1 MASEEDLIS
10 KIDELEKRKGSLI
23 EKIKELNKRLRYK
36 RYEQK
41 ALEPFLTQNKDVRT
55 GWLRKKKQDV
65 EFKIAT
71 EAYTPQ
77 IEREWLKEANKI
89 DKELKKVQEIEKAR
103 RKMRFIGQD
112 IEYAEKE
119 IVKVETELKT
129 LRDELNR
136 LYNSVRTIRSITKS
150 GIKFGGFKNEMV
162 TLGDIGIIESENK
175 K

>member
-23 EKIKELNKRLRYK
+23 EKIKEVNKRLRYK

-41 ALEPFLTQNKDVRT
+41 ALEPFLEQNKNVRI
-55 GWLRKKKQDV
+55 GWLRKRKQDV

-77 IEREWLKEANKI
+77 IEREWLKEAKKI
-89 DKELKKVQEIEKAR
+89 DKELLKVQEIEKAR
-103 RKMRFIGQD
+103 RKKRFVDQD
-112 IEYAEKE
+112 IEYGEKE
-119 IVKVETELKT
+119 VAKIENELKT
-129 LRDELNR
+129 LRDELNK
-136 LYNSVRTIRSITKS
+136 LYNSVRTIRSMTKS